1 MQQSSSATHT
11 NPIPQT
17 LVWTRSVRRPY
28 AAQPKIPKHWAR
40 YERLSFSM
48 LGYTWGILIV
58 TVTALHFGNYHL
70 ETKTSST
77 SGSHL
82 GFHESSN
89 AIKPDAQSAQT
100 PALEGAKP

>member
-1 MQQSSSATHT
+1 MQQSSSAKHT
-11 NPIPQT
+11 NSIPQAQ
-17 LVWTRSVRRPY
+17 VWTRSVRRSSGT
-28 AAQPKIPKHWAR
+28 QPKMPKHSSR

-89 AIKPDAQSAQT
+89 AIKPDAESTQT